1 MSDTNKDPPGVYN
14 TVPVTASPAETPSSK
29 DTAPTFGI
37 EVSPTKVYDE
47 KTKKQ
52 HDATGIKISPAL
64 FLRDF
69 KSTMKKSI
77 RSMRGQAK
85 VASDRDGQPGQPP
98 EDEHKSAKRTD
109 EAATSTEEETDGVNW
124 KEVHDEL
131 NQGLKE
137 VDKILKEVNW
147 KEVHDGLD
155 KDLKEAEKTFQE
167 VKVDLK
173 EMQNEFKKGL
183 KEVDKILKEVNWK
196 EVHDGLDKDLKEAEK
211 TFQEVKVDLKEMQ
224 NEFKKGMEEVDW
236 TQVHKS
242 IQEGAWNEVHRQFSE
257 ATKGVDWKGVFNDAD
272 EGQEG
277 KKNDVQDAIPETS
290 DLGKDTTGKVADETG

>member
-173 EMQNEFKKGL
+173 EMQNEFKKG
-183 KEVDKILKEVNWK
+183 
-196 EVHDGLDKDLKEAEK
+196 
-211 TFQEVKVDLKEMQ
+211 
-224 NEFKKGMEEVDW
+224 MEEVDW